1 MPLILSIFS
10 GHLIDMSRCL
20 FNTGHTV
27 LAKPPGD
34 QGFGDLDSVDLV
46 WGQEGIF
53 VLKFF

>member
-1 MPLILSIFS
+1 MPLILSILS

-27 LAKPPGD
+27 LPKSSDD